1 MDLQNKLIIRKRI
14 SEKGPYIE
22 GIELAFKDIIK
33 LFIRCIKGN
42 KINIF
47 VFDENDEYKTHNVYF
62 SYEMNNKIYNL
73 TWQKK
78 KRQK

>member
-22 GIELAFKDIIK
+22 GIELTFKDIIK
-33 LFIRCIKGN
+33 LLIKRIRGN

-47 VFDENDEYKTHNVYF
+47 VFDENDEYKTLDVYF
-62 SYEMNNKIYNL
+62 SYE
-73 TWQKK
+73 
-78 KRQK
+78 